1 MDPSRKR
8 RIRLVVSL
16 TAAVVLAL
24 ALIYT
29 SFSAAQPVVTPTQLL
44 REAITGRTYQLS
56 GTVVRNSIV
65 HSGATVSFRVAD
77 RVGGTESVPV
87 TYGGEVP
94 DPFAAGREII
104 INVQRQGASFAGQG
118 NSLVTKCPSKYTPA
132 PSGSTST

>member
-8 RIRLVVSL
+8 RIRLIVSL

-24 ALIYT
+24 ALVYT

-44 REAITGRTYQLS
+44 HEAVAGRTYQLS
-56 GTVVRNSIV
+56 GTVVPDSIV
-65 HSGATVSFRVAD
+65 HSGSGVSFRVAD
-77 RVGGTESVPV
+77 RAGSTDSVAV
-87 TYGGEVP
+87 TYDGEVP

-104 INVQRQGASFAGQG
+104 INVERDGATFSGQG

-132 PSGSTST
+132 PSGSTSA